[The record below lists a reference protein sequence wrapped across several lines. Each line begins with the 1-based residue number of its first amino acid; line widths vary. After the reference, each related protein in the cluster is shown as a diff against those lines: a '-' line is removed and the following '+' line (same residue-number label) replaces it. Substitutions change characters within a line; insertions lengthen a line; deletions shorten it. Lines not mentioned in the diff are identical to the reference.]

1 MKKTLKLL
9 LLLIITALFFS
20 GCEKKDYSV
29 KEQVITSS
37 IIYDL
42 DVKLN
47 ENNLNYNK
55 IESTEN
61 DQNASG
67 CYYYYF
73 EKNNP
78 IVIYVF
84 NENSEDY
91 KKIDN
96 EKEIY
101 TNDSPDPIEVETHK
115 GLVIEKNNTI
125 SNYDEIINIIKSL

>member
-1 MKKTLKLL
+1 MKKIL
-9 LLLIITALFFS
+9 LLLIITPLFFG

-29 KEQVITSS
+29 KEQAITST
-37 IIYDL
+37 IIYNL

-61 DQNASG
+61 DQNADA

-84 NENSEDY
+84 DENSEYY

-96 EKEIY
+96 EKGIY
-101 TNDSPDPIEVETHK
+101 THSSPDPIEVDTHK

-125 SNYDEIINIIKSL
+125 SNYDEIISIIKSL